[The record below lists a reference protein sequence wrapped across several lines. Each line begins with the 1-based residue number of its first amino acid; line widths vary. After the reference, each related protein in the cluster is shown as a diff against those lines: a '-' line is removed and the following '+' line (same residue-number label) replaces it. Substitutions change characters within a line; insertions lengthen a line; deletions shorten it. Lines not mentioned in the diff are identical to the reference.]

1 MYLPEIELGL
11 QVLCRMVRG
20 HISILYNLNSPS
32 NPPTTKLL
40 PPRPVVFWMASSSI
54 NPSPIPIAFRI
65 STSQKQHW
73 WFDVCLIL
81 SNQNREPHEIRPG
94 STIVLWH
101 TELVCV
107 KFWGPCHVF
116 EPVNWIIGAE
126 EHLWLSLIYATLEI
140 SFI

>member
-81 SNQNREPHEIRPG
+81 SNQNREPYEVRPG
-94 STIVLWH
+94 RWKCDRVL
-101 TELVCV
+101 TY
-107 KFWGPCHVF
+107 
-116 EPVNWIIGAE
+116 WISMCKILKAMSCIWASK
-126 EHLWLSLIYATLEI
+126 LDNRSRRTFVIIINLRYPRN
-140 SFI
+140 